1 MTIEW
6 TQEDLEAREEQ
17 VRMIRDSAVTLV
29 SRHGALE
36 RARKTR
42 YSDLGLD
49 PAIWREFCEMGWTGL
64 RVPEEKGGA
73 GLGMLEYVALLE
85 ELGKGLVPEPLIEGA
100 LTAALLPQDAATA
113 QIQGERLILPAGI
126 GLPINTGDRDQP
138 PVCRDNALDGEVRR
152 VALASGAD
160 AFLVICDQGL
170 ALVDKDAAGLTLER
184 QMQQD
189 GSHVAT
195 LKFSNTPVR
204 EVVSNADMDAAL
216 EDATLGCAAYLLG
229 VMQAAFDET
238 LSYLKIR
245 RQFGKEIGSFQA
257 LQHRAV
263 DLKIQI
269 ELTRAMV
276 TSAARAIDQEFPIE
290 RIRRAVST
298 ARVKASTAAMLVTRE
313 AVQFHGGIGYTDEA
327 DIGLFPRKVLVLLN
341 RFGGVDGHKRRFMSL
356 IDEEDA

>member
-36 RARKTR
+36 RARETR

-100 LTAALLPQDAATA
+100 LTAALLPQAAATA
-113 QIQGERLILPAGI
+113 HIQGEQLILPAGI
-126 GLPINTGDRDQP
+126 GGVDQP

-152 VALASGAD
+152 VSLASAAD
-160 AFLVICDQGL
+160 AFLVACDQGL

-184 QMQQD
+184 QLQQD

-195 LKFSNTPVR
+195 VKFNNTPVR
-204 EVVSNADMDAAL
+204 ELVSSVDVDAAL
-216 EDATLGCAAYLLG
+216 EVATLGCAAYLLG

-290 RIRRAVST
+290 RILRAVST
-298 ARVKASTAAMLVTRE
+298 ARVKASTAAMVVTRE